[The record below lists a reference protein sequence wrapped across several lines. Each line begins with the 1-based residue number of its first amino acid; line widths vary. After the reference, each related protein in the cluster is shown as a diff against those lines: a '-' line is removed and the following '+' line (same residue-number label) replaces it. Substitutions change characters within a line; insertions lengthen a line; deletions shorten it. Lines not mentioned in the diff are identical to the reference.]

1 MNAPLDLDDDEF
13 VEPPSLRRLRLLVTV
28 LTSVLIF
35 GMLTMVGVFVIRLGG
50 IGAVPAP
57 SAAIEESIAAE
68 AFNLPVGAKIVAI
81 GRGQG
86 TVLIVTEGPE
96 GEILRTFDAATGAV
110 RSATPIARD

>member
-1 MNAPLDLDDDEF
+1 

-50 IGAVPAP
+50 IGTVSAP
-57 SAAIEESIAAE
+57 SVAIEVPIAAE
-68 AFNLPVGAKIVAI
+68 AFNLPADAEIVAI

-86 TVLIVTEGPE
+86 TVLILTEGPE
-96 GEILRTFDAATGAV
+96 GEVLRAFDATTGAA
-110 RSATPIARD
+110 RSTTPIARD